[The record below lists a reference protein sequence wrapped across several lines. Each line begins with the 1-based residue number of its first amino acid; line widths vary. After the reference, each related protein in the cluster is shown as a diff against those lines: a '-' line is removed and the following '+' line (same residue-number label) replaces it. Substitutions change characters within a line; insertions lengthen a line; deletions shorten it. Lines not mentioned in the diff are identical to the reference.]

1 MLNKNRE
8 FFATLGIIISWL
20 APLVVFFL
28 LLQVPRVRDLLTG
41 FAFVVAI
48 YSTFQ
53 LYQWGNQRSVPQA
66 QPVRIQQPT
75 FVDSR
80 QRIQTF
86 LDSLTG
92 AELEELQIQLTQR
105 LNRKIE
111 DLPE

>member
-8 FFATLGIIISWL
+8 FFATLGIIMSWL

-28 LLQVPRVRDLLTG
+28 LLPLPPVRDLLTA
-41 FAFVVAI
+41 FAFFVAI

-53 LYQWGNQRSVPQA
+53 LYRWGNYRAVRPA
-66 QPVRIQQPT
+66 QPARFQQPRE
-75 FVDSR
+75 VDSR
-80 QRIQTF
+80 QRLLGF

-92 AELEELQIQLTQR
+92 AELQELKIQVEQR
-105 LNRKIE
+105 LSQQAE